1 MVLSTSPAILKKV
14 LFIFLSICFFKC
26 ENKSKKISAAVVSA
40 RLEASRVGVEIMK
53 KGGNAF
59 DAMVA
64 TDLALAVCYPNA
76 GNIGGGG
83 FLVYRTK
90 NGEIGS
96 LDFREKAPSNSH
108 EKMFLNS
115 HGNVIKN
122 KSTLGGLSV
131 GVPGTIA
138 GLFEVHDKLCSMSFE
153 DLIQPAINLA
163 RNGFIVTENQA
174 NSLNNYQKD
183 FISLNGKETFY
194 AGEFNKGDKIIN
206 YNIAETL
213 EKIKLY
219 GRDGF
224 YKGTIAEKI
233 IQTVKSSGGIMTL
246 EDLKNYNA
254 VWREPLSFKYKNL
267 KIHSMGLPSSGGICL
282 AQILSMIEPYN
293 ISQYSPQSNEAVQII
308 VESERRSFADRSK
321 FLGDPDFNDV
331 PVDLLLDKSYLKKRM
346 SSFSFNNATS
356 SRDLNPGNIIWQE
369 SDQTTHYSIIDLEGN
384 AVSVTTT
391 LNGNYGSKLFVK
403 EGGFFLNNE
412 MDDFSIKPGE
422 ANMYGLVGG
431 EINKVAPNK
440 RMLSSMTPTIVEENG
455 ELALI
460 LGSPG
465 GSSIISSVLQV
476 ILNVFEFNMSIEEA
490 VNAPRFHHQWMPEY
504 IDLEPNTFT
513 AEKIEE
519 LRAKGYHIDRK
530 RDRLIGRVD
539 AIRISSD
546 LGVIP
551 SADNRGDYAYATI
564 RNK

>member
-1 MVLSTSPAILKKV
+1 MKKA
-14 LFIFLSICFFKC
+14 LFILLSICFFKC

-83 FLVYRTK
+83 FLVYRSK

-115 HGNVIKN
+115 QGNVINN

-138 GLFEVHDKLCSMSFE
+138 GLFEVHDKLCSMPFE

-174 NSLNNYQKD
+174 KSLNSYQKD
-183 FISLNGKETFY
+183 FISLNGEETFY
-194 AGEFNKGDKIIN
+194 AGKFSKGDKIVN
-206 YNIAETL
+206 YDLAKTL
-213 EKIKLY
+213 EEIKLY

-224 YKGTIAEKI
+224 YKGEIAEKI
-233 IQTVKSSGGIMTL
+233 IQTIKSSGGIMTL
-246 EDLKNYNA
+246 EDLENYNA

-321 FLGDPDFNDV
+321 FLGDPDFNDIQ
-331 PVDLLLDKSYLKKRM
+331 VDLLLDKSYLKRRM
-346 SSFSFNNATS
+346 SSFSFNNATP
-356 SRDLNPGNIIWQE
+356 SRDLNPGNILWKE

-391 LNGNYGSKLFVK
+391 LNGNYGSKLFVE

-465 GSSIISSVLQV
+465 GSSIITSVLQV
-476 ILNVFEFNMSIEEA
+476 ILNVFEFNMSIDEA
-490 VNAPRFHHQWMPEY
+490 INAPRFHHQWMPEY

-513 AEKIEE
+513 AKKTEE

-546 LGVIP
+546 FGIIP
-551 SADNRGDYAYATI
+551 SADNRGDDAEATI
-564 RNK
+564 TDK

>member
-1 MVLSTSPAILKKV
+1 MKKV
-14 LFIFLSICFFKC
+14 LFIILSICFFKC
-26 ENKSKKISAAVVSA
+26 ENKSKKNSAAVVSA

-83 FLVYRTK
+83 FLVYRSK

-96 LDFREKAPSNSH
+96 LDFREKGPSNSH

-115 HGNVIKN
+115 QGNVIKN

-138 GLFEVHDKLCSMSFE
+138 GLFEVHDKLCSMPFE

-174 NSLNNYQKD
+174 KSFNSYQKD
-183 FISLNGKETFY
+183 FISLNGEETFY
-194 AGEFNKGDKIIN
+194 AGKFSKGDKIVN
-206 YNIAETL
+206 YNIAKTL
-213 EKIKLY
+213 EEIKLY

-224 YKGTIAEKI
+224 YKGKIAEKI
-233 IQTVKSSGGIMTL
+233 IQTIKSSGGIMTL
-246 EDLKNYNA
+246 EDLENYNA

-321 FLGDPDFNDV
+321 FLGDPDFNYV

-346 SSFSFNNATS
+346 SSFSFNNATP

-391 LNGNYGSKLFVK
+391 LNGNYGSKLFVE

-465 GSSIISSVLQV
+465 GSSIITSVLQV
-476 ILNVFEFNMSIEEA
+476 ILNVFEFNMSIDEA

-513 AEKIEE
+513 AKKIEE

-546 LGVIP
+546 LGIIP
-551 SADNRGDYAYATI
+551 SADNRGDDAEATI
-564 RNK
+564 TDK

>member
-1 MVLSTSPAILKKV
+1 MKKT
-14 LFIFLSICFFKC
+14 LFILLSICFFKC

-83 FLVYRTK
+83 FLVYRSK

-115 HGNVIKN
+115 QGNVIKN

-138 GLFEVHDKLCSMSFE
+138 GLFEVHDKLCSMPFE

-174 NSLNNYQKD
+174 KSFNSYQKD
-183 FISLNGKETFY
+183 FISLNGEETFY
-194 AGEFNKGDKIIN
+194 AGKFNKGDKIVN
-206 YNIAETL
+206 YNIAKTL
-213 EKIKLY
+213 DKIKLY

-224 YKGTIAEKI
+224 YKGEIAEKI
-233 IQTVKSSGGIMTL
+233 IQTIKSSGGIMTL
-246 EDLKNYNA
+246 EDLENYNA

-346 SSFSFNNATS
+346 SSFSFNNATPS
-356 SRDLNPGNIIWQE
+356 IDLNPGNIIWQE

-391 LNGNYGSKLFVK
+391 LNGNYGSKLFVE

-440 RMLSSMTPTIVEENG
+440 RMLSSMTPTIIEENG

-465 GSSIISSVLQV
+465 GSSIITSVLQV
-476 ILNVFEFNMSIEEA
+476 ILNVFEFNMSIDEA

-513 AEKIEE
+513 TKKIEE
-519 LRAKGYHIDRK
+519 LRAKGYNINRK

-546 LGVIP
+546 FDIIP
-551 SADNRGDYAYATI
+551 SADNRGDDAEATI
-564 RNK
+564 TEK

>member
-1 MVLSTSPAILKKV
+1 MKKA
-14 LFIFLSICFFKC
+14 LFILLSICFFKC

-83 FLVYRTK
+83 FLVYRSK

-115 HGNVIKN
+115 QGNVIKN

-138 GLFEVHDKLCSMSFE
+138 GLFEVHDKLCSMPFE

-174 NSLNNYQKD
+174 KSFNSYQKD
-183 FISLNGKETFY
+183 FISLNGEETFY
-194 AGEFNKGDKIIN
+194 AGKFNKGDKIVN
-206 YNIAETL
+206 YNIAKTL
-213 EKIKLY
+213 EEIKLY

-224 YKGTIAEKI
+224 YKGEIAEKI
-233 IQTVKSSGGIMTL
+233 IQTIKSSGGIMTL
-246 EDLKNYNA
+246 EDLENYNA

-321 FLGDPDFNDV
+321 FLGDPDFNDIQ
-331 PVDLLLDKSYLKKRM
+331 VDLLLDKSYLKKRM
-346 SSFSFNNATS
+346 SSFSFNNATP
-356 SRDLNPGNIIWQE
+356 SRDLNPGNIIWKE

-391 LNGNYGSKLFVK
+391 LNGNFGSKLFVE

-412 MDDFSIKPGE
+412 MDDFSIKSGE

-431 EINKVAPNK
+431 EINKIAPNK

-455 ELALI
+455 KLALI

-465 GSSIISSVLQV
+465 GSSIITSVLQV
-476 ILNVFEFNMSIEEA
+476 ILNVFEFNMSIDEA
-490 VNAPRFHHQWMPEY
+490 VNAPRFHHQWIPEH
-504 IDLEPNTFT
+504 IDLEPNTFST
-513 AEKIEE
+513 KKIEE
-519 LRAKGYHIDRK
+519 LRGKGYHIDRK

-546 LGVIP
+546 FDIIP
-551 SADNRGDYAYATI
+551 SADNRGDDAEAIITD
-564 RNK
+564 K

>member
-1 MVLSTSPAILKKV
+1 MKKA
-14 LFIFLSICFFKC
+14 LFILLSICFFKC

-83 FLVYRTK
+83 FLVYRSK

-115 HGNVIKN
+115 QGNVINN

-138 GLFEVHDKLCSMSFE
+138 GLFEVHDKLCSMPFE

-174 NSLNNYQKD
+174 KSLNSYQKD
-183 FISLNGKETFY
+183 FISLNGEETFY
-194 AGEFNKGDKIIN
+194 AGKFSKGDKIVN
-206 YNIAETL
+206 YDLAKTL
-213 EKIKLY
+213 EEIKLY

-224 YKGTIAEKI
+224 YKGEIAEKI
-233 IQTVKSSGGIMTL
+233 IQTIKSSGGIMTL
-246 EDLKNYNA
+246 EDLENYNA

-346 SSFSFNNATS
+346 SSFSFNNATP
-356 SRDLNPGNIIWQE
+356 SRDLNPGNIIWKE

-391 LNGNYGSKLFVK
+391 LNGNYGSKLFVE

-465 GSSIISSVLQV
+465 GSSIITSVLQV
-476 ILNVFEFNMSIEEA
+476 ILNVFEFNMSIDEA
-490 VNAPRFHHQWMPEY
+490 INAPRFHHQWMPEY

-513 AEKIEE
+513 AKKTEE

-546 LGVIP
+546 FGIIP
-551 SADNRGDYAYATI
+551 SADNRGDDAEATI
-564 RNK
+564 TDK

>member
-1 MVLSTSPAILKKV
+1 MKKA
-14 LFIFLSICFFKC
+14 LFILLSICFFKC

-83 FLVYRTK
+83 FLVYRSK

-115 HGNVIKN
+115 QGNVIKN

-138 GLFEVHDKLCSMSFE
+138 GLFEVHDKLCSMPFE

-174 NSLNNYQKD
+174 KSFNSYQKD
-183 FISLNGKETFY
+183 FISLNGEETFY
-194 AGEFNKGDKIIN
+194 AGKFNKGDKIVN
-206 YNIAETL
+206 YNIAKTL
-213 EKIKLY
+213 EEIKLY

-224 YKGTIAEKI
+224 YKGEIAEKI
-233 IQTVKSSGGIMTL
+233 IQTIKSSGGIMTL
-246 EDLKNYNA
+246 EDLENYNA

-321 FLGDPDFNDV
+321 FLGDPEFNDV
-331 PVDLLLDKSYLKKRM
+331 PVDLLLNKSYLKKRM
-346 SSFSFNNATS
+346 SSFSFNNATP
-356 SRDLNPGNIIWQE
+356 SRDLNPGNIIWKE

-391 LNGNYGSKLFVK
+391 LNGNFGSKLFVE

-431 EINKVAPNK
+431 EINKIAPNK

-455 ELALI
+455 KLALI

-465 GSSIISSVLQV
+465 GSSIITSVLQV
-476 ILNVFEFNMSIEEA
+476 ILNVFEFNMSIDEA
-490 VNAPRFHHQWMPEY
+490 VNAPRFHHQWIPEH
-504 IDLEPNTFT
+504 IDLEPNTFST
-513 AEKIEE
+513 KKIEE
-519 LRAKGYHIDRK
+519 LRGKGYHIDRK

-546 LGVIP
+546 FDIIP
-551 SADNRGDYAYATI
+551 SADNRGDDAEATI
-564 RNK
+564 TEK

>member
-1 MVLSTSPAILKKV
+1 MVLTTSPAILKKV

-551 SADNRGDYAYATI
+551 SADNRGDDAYATI
-564 RNK
+564 TNK

>member
-1 MVLSTSPAILKKV
+1 MKKT
-14 LFIFLSICFFKC
+14 LFILLSICFFKC

-83 FLVYRTK
+83 FLVYRSK

-115 HGNVIKN
+115 QGNVIKN

-138 GLFEVHDKLCSMSFE
+138 GLFEVHDKLCSMPFE

-174 NSLNNYQKD
+174 KSFNSYQKD
-183 FISLNGKETFY
+183 FISLNGEETFY
-194 AGEFNKGDKIIN
+194 AGKFNKGDKIVN
-206 YNIAETL
+206 YNMAKTL
-213 EKIKLY
+213 EEIKLY

-224 YKGTIAEKI
+224 YKGEIAEKI
-233 IQTVKSSGGIMTL
+233 IQTIKSSGGIMTL
-246 EDLKNYNA
+246 EDLENYNA

-321 FLGDPDFNDV
+321 FLGDPDFNDIQ
-331 PVDLLLDKSYLKKRM
+331 VDLLLDKSYLKKRM
-346 SSFSFNNATS
+346 SSFSFNNATP
-356 SRDLNPGNIIWQE
+356 SRDLNPGNIIWKE

-391 LNGNYGSKLFVK
+391 LNGNFGSKLFVE

-431 EINKVAPNK
+431 EINKIAPNK

-455 ELALI
+455 KLALI

-465 GSSIISSVLQV
+465 GSSIITSILQV
-476 ILNVFEFNMSIEEA
+476 ILNVFEFNMSIDEA
-490 VNAPRFHHQWMPEY
+490 VNAPRFHHQWIPEH
-504 IDLEPNTFT
+504 IDLEPNTFST
-513 AEKIEE
+513 KKIEE
-519 LRAKGYHIDRK
+519 LRVKGYHIDRK

-546 LGVIP
+546 FDIIP
-551 SADNRGDYAYATI
+551 SADNRGDDAEATI
-564 RNK
+564 TEK

>member
-1 MVLSTSPAILKKV
+1 MVLTTSPAILKKV

-115 HGNVIKN
+115 HGNVIKD

-138 GLFEVHDKLCSMSFE
+138 GLFEVHDKLCSMPFE

-551 SADNRGDYAYATI
+551 SADNRGDDAYATI
-564 RNK
+564 TNK

>member
-1 MVLSTSPAILKKV
+1 
-14 LFIFLSICFFKC
+14 
-26 ENKSKKISAAVVSA
+26 
-40 RLEASRVGVEIMK
+40 
-53 KGGNAF
+53 
-59 DAMVA
+59 MVA

-83 FLVYRTK
+83 FLVYRSK

-96 LDFREKAPSNSH
+96 LDFREKGPSNSH

-115 HGNVIKN
+115 QGNVIKN

-138 GLFEVHDKLCSMSFE
+138 GLFEVHDKLCSMPFE

-174 NSLNNYQKD
+174 KSFNSYQKD
-183 FISLNGKETFY
+183 FISLNGEETFY
-194 AGEFNKGDKIIN
+194 AGKFSKGDKIVN
-206 YNIAETL
+206 YNIAKTL
-213 EKIKLY
+213 EEIKLY

-224 YKGTIAEKI
+224 YKGEIAEKI
-233 IQTVKSSGGIMTL
+233 IQTIKSSGGIMTL
-246 EDLKNYNA
+246 EDLENYNA

-282 AQILSMIEPYN
+282 AQILSMIEPCN

-346 SSFSFNNATS
+346 SSFSFNNATP

-391 LNGNYGSKLFVK
+391 LNGNYGSKLFVE

-412 MDDFSIKPGE
+412 MDDFSVKPGE

-465 GSSIISSVLQV
+465 GSSIITSVLQV
-476 ILNVFEFNMSIEEA
+476 ILNVFEFNMSIDEA

-513 AEKIEE
+513 AKKIEE

-546 LGVIP
+546 LGIIP
-551 SADNRGDYAYATI
+551 SADNRGDDAEATI
-564 RNK
+564 TDK

>member
-1 MVLSTSPAILKKV
+1 MKKA
-14 LFIFLSICFFKC
+14 LFILLSICFFKC

-83 FLVYRTK
+83 FLVYRSK

-115 HGNVIKN
+115 QGNVIKN

-138 GLFEVHDKLCSMSFE
+138 GLFEVHDKLCSMPFE

-174 NSLNNYQKD
+174 KSFNSYQKD
-183 FISLNGKETFY
+183 FISLNGEETFY
-194 AGEFNKGDKIIN
+194 AGKFNKGDKIVN
-206 YNIAETL
+206 YNIAKTL
-213 EKIKLY
+213 EEIKLY

-224 YKGTIAEKI
+224 YKGEIAEKI
-233 IQTVKSSGGIMTL
+233 IQTIKSSGGIMTL
-246 EDLKNYNA
+246 EDLENYNA

-321 FLGDPDFNDV
+321 FLGDPDFNDIQ
-331 PVDLLLDKSYLKKRM
+331 VDLLLDKSYLKKRM
-346 SSFSFNNATS
+346 SSFSFNNATP
-356 SRDLNPGNIIWQE
+356 SRDLNPGNIIWKE

-391 LNGNYGSKLFVK
+391 LNGNFGSKLFVE

-431 EINKVAPNK
+431 EINKIAPNK

-455 ELALI
+455 KLALI

-465 GSSIISSVLQV
+465 GSSIITSVLQV
-476 ILNVFEFNMSIEEA
+476 ILNVFEFNMSIDEA
-490 VNAPRFHHQWMPEY
+490 VNAPRFHHQWIPEY
-504 IDLEPNTFT
+504 IDLEPNTFST
-513 AEKIEE
+513 KKIEE
-519 LRAKGYHIDRK
+519 LRGKGYHIDRK

-546 LGVIP
+546 FDIIP
-551 SADNRGDYAYATI
+551 SADNRGDDAEATI
-564 RNK
+564 TEK

>member
-1 MVLSTSPAILKKV
+1 
-14 LFIFLSICFFKC
+14 
-26 ENKSKKISAAVVSA
+26 
-40 RLEASRVGVEIMK
+40 
-53 KGGNAF
+53 
-59 DAMVA
+59 
-64 TDLALAVCYPNA
+64 
-76 GNIGGGG
+76 
-83 FLVYRTK
+83 
-90 NGEIGS
+90 
-96 LDFREKAPSNSH
+96 
-108 EKMFLNS
+108 
-115 HGNVIKN
+115 
-122 KSTLGGLSV
+122 
-131 GVPGTIA
+131 
-138 GLFEVHDKLCSMSFE
+138 
-153 DLIQPAINLA
+153 
-163 RNGFIVTENQA
+163 
-174 NSLNNYQKD
+174 
-183 FISLNGKETFY
+183 
-194 AGEFNKGDKIIN
+194 
-206 YNIAETL
+206 
-213 EKIKLY
+213 
-219 GRDGF
+219 
-224 YKGTIAEKI
+224 
-233 IQTVKSSGGIMTL
+233 
-246 EDLKNYNA
+246 
-254 VWREPLSFKYKNL
+254 
-267 KIHSMGLPSSGGICL
+267 
-282 AQILSMIEPYN
+282 MIEPCN

-346 SSFSFNNATS
+346 SSFSFNNATP

-391 LNGNYGSKLFVK
+391 LNGNYGSKLFVE

-465 GSSIISSVLQV
+465 GSSIITSVLQV
-476 ILNVFEFNMSIEEA
+476 ILNVFEFNMSIDEA

-513 AEKIEE
+513 AKKIEE

-546 LGVIP
+546 YGIIP
-551 SADNRGDYAYATI
+551 SADNRGDDAEATI
-564 RNK
+564 TD

>member
-1 MVLSTSPAILKKV
+1 
-14 LFIFLSICFFKC
+14 
-26 ENKSKKISAAVVSA
+26 
-40 RLEASRVGVEIMK
+40 
-53 KGGNAF
+53 
-59 DAMVA
+59 
-64 TDLALAVCYPNA
+64 
-76 GNIGGGG
+76 
-83 FLVYRTK
+83 
-90 NGEIGS
+90 

-115 HGNVIKN
+115 HGNVIKD

-551 SADNRGDYAYATI
+551 SADNRGDDAYATI

>member
-1 MVLSTSPAILKKV
+1 MVLTTSPTILKKT

-26 ENKSKKISAAVVSA
+26 ENKSKKNSAAVVSA

-115 HGNVIKN
+115 HGNVIKD

-138 GLFEVHDKLCSMSFE
+138 GLFEVHNKLCSMPFE

-174 NSLNNYQKD
+174 NSLNSYQKD

-233 IQTVKSSGGIMTL
+233 IETIKSSGGIMTL

-346 SSFSFNNATS
+346 SSFRFNNATPS
-356 SRDLNPGNIIWQE
+356 SDLNPGNIVWKE

-391 LNGNYGSKLFVK
+391 LNGNYGSKLFV
-403 EGGFFLNNE
+403 EDGGFFLNNE

-513 AEKIEE
+513 SKKIEK

-546 LGVIP
+546 LGIIP
-551 SADNRGDYAYATI
+551 SADNRGDDAYATI
-564 RNK
+564 TNK

>member
-1 MVLSTSPAILKKV
+1 MKEA
-14 LFIFLSICFFKC
+14 LFILLSICFFKC
-26 ENKSKKISAAVVSA
+26 ENKSEKISAAVVSA

-83 FLVYRTK
+83 FLVYRSK

-115 HGNVIKN
+115 QGNVINN

-138 GLFEVHDKLCSMSFE
+138 GLFEVHDKLCSMPFE

-174 NSLNNYQKD
+174 KSLNSYQKD
-183 FISLNGKETFY
+183 FISLNGEETFY
-194 AGEFNKGDKIIN
+194 AGKFSKGDKIVN
-206 YNIAETL
+206 YDLAKTL
-213 EKIKLY
+213 EEIKLY

-224 YKGTIAEKI
+224 YKGEIAEKI
-233 IQTVKSSGGIMTL
+233 IQTIKSSGGIMTL
-246 EDLKNYNA
+246 EDLENYNA

-321 FLGDPDFNDV
+321 FLGDPDFNDIQ
-331 PVDLLLDKSYLKKRM
+331 VDLLLDKSYLKRRM
-346 SSFSFNNATS
+346 SSFSFNNATP
-356 SRDLNPGNIIWQE
+356 SRDLNPGNILWKE

-391 LNGNYGSKLFVK
+391 LNGNYGSKLFVDG
-403 EGGFFLNNE
+403 GGFFLNNE

-465 GSSIISSVLQV
+465 GSSIITSVLQV
-476 ILNVFEFNMSIEEA
+476 ILNVFEFNMSIDEA
-490 VNAPRFHHQWMPEY
+490 INAPRFHHQWMPEY

-513 AEKIEE
+513 AKKTEE

-546 LGVIP
+546 FGIIP
-551 SADNRGDYAYATI
+551 SADNRGDDAEATI
-564 RNK
+564 TDK

>member
-1 MVLSTSPAILKKV
+1 MKKA
-14 LFIFLSICFFKC
+14 LFILLSICFFKC

-83 FLVYRTK
+83 FLVYRSK

-115 HGNVIKN
+115 QGNVIKN

-138 GLFEVHDKLCSMSFE
+138 GLFEVHDKLCSMPFE

-174 NSLNNYQKD
+174 KSFNSYQKD
-183 FISLNGKETFY
+183 FISLNGEETFY
-194 AGEFNKGDKIIN
+194 AGKFNKGDKIVN
-206 YNIAETL
+206 YNIAKTL
-213 EKIKLY
+213 EEIKLY

-224 YKGTIAEKI
+224 YKGEIAEKI
-233 IQTVKSSGGIMTL
+233 IQTIKSSGGIMTL
-246 EDLKNYNA
+246 EDLENYNA

-321 FLGDPDFNDV
+321 FLGDPDFNDIQ
-331 PVDLLLDKSYLKKRM
+331 VDLLLDKSYLKKRM
-346 SSFSFNNATS
+346 SSFSFNNATP
-356 SRDLNPGNIIWQE
+356 SRDLNPGNIIWKE

-391 LNGNYGSKLFVK
+391 LNGNFGSKLFVE

-412 MDDFSIKPGE
+412 MDDFSIKSGE

-431 EINKVAPNK
+431 EINKIAPNK

-455 ELALI
+455 KLALI

-465 GSSIISSVLQV
+465 GSSIITSVLQV
-476 ILNVFEFNMSIEEA
+476 ILNVFEFNMSIDEA
-490 VNAPRFHHQWMPEY
+490 VNAPRFHHQWIPEH
-504 IDLEPNTFT
+504 IDLEPNTFST
-513 AEKIEE
+513 KKIEE
-519 LRAKGYHIDRK
+519 LRGKGYHIDRK

-546 LGVIP
+546 FDIIP
-551 SADNRGDYAYATI
+551 SADNRGDDAEATI
-564 RNK
+564 TEK

>member
-1 MVLSTSPAILKKV
+1 MVLTTSPTILKKI

-551 SADNRGDYAYATI
+551 SADNRGDDAYATI